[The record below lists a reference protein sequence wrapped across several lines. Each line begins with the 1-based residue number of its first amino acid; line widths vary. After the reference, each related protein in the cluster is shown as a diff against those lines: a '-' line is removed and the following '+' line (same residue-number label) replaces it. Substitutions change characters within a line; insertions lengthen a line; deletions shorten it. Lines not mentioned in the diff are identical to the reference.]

1 MSISSAMLA
10 GVTGL
15 VSNSSA
21 LAAISDNIA
30 NSNTVGYKRVGI
42 DFTSLVNAG
51 ATGEYAAGGVS
62 TATQHFVTQQGSLQA
77 TSSVT
82 DLAVSGNG
90 FFVTSTKAAG
100 LTASDPRYFTRAGA
114 FTIDQNGYLKN
125 AAGLYLQGW
134 PADSNGVITPDSAN
148 LTSLVPINILQ
159 VASSAQPTT
168 AGTIDANVN
177 ADQAVST
184 AAQNAGA
191 GTAAAPGY
199 NADVDPSTSPAV
211 EVSMTEYANDPS
223 TGVKPDFSI
232 TVPVSDS
239 KGGSRN
245 LIVDFLKSNT
255 ANQWY
260 AEVRADPPSAVEN
273 DPSLPQGLIE
283 SGLVAFNPD
292 GTLDTANTTLK
303 TTIGLGASTATTPI
317 AGDGES
323 KVKWAT
329 GLGITGQSV
338 ALDIS
343 KLSQLSAPSSVAGV
357 TTNGTASGGI
367 SGVSINNQGVVT
379 AVFDNGTTRTLAQVA
394 LATFPNPDGLQSVD
408 GDAYQTSLASGAVT
422 LKVAGTAGAG
432 SISPSSLEAS
442 TVDLSSEFTGLIT
455 TQQAYS
461 AASKIISTADQMI
474 QVLLGL
480 KQ

>member
-51 ATGEYAAGGVS
+51 ATGEYAAGGVTTN
-62 TATQHFVTQQGSLQA
+62 TAHFITQQGSLQA

-82 DLAVSGNG
+82 DLAISGNG

-100 LTASDPRYFTRAGA
+100 ITASDPRFFTRAGS
-114 FTIDQNGYLKN
+114 FTIDQSGYLKN
-125 AAGLYLQGW
+125 AGGLYLQGW

-148 LTSLVPINILQ
+148 LKSLVPINLLQ
-159 VASSAQPTT
+159 AGSSAQPTT
-168 AGTIDANVN
+168 DGGISANIN
-177 ADQAVST
+177 ADQAISI

-191 GTAAAPGY
+191 GSVATPGY
-199 NADVDPSTSPAV
+199 NADVDPATSPV
-211 EVSMTEYANDPS
+211 TEVSMAEYANDPS

-245 LIVDFLKSNT
+245 LVVDFLKSNT

-260 AEVRADPPSAVEN
+260 AEVRADPPSTVET
-273 DPSLPQGLIE
+273 DPSLPPGLIE
-283 SGLVAFNPD
+283 SGVVAFNPD
-292 GTLDTANTTLK
+292 GTLDTGNTTIS
-303 TTIGLGASTATTPI
+303 TTIALGASSATTPV
-317 AGDGES
+317 AGAGEGA
-323 KVKWAT
+323 VKWAT
-329 GLGITGQSV
+329 GLGINGQSIN
-338 ALDIS
+338 LDIS

-367 SGVSINNQGVVT
+367 SGVSINGQGIVT
-379 AVFDNGTTRTLAQVA
+379 AVYDNGTTRTLAQVA
-394 LATFPNPDGLQSVD
+394 LATFPNPDGLSSIAS
-408 GDAYQTSLASGAVT
+408 DAYQSSLASGAVT

-432 SISPSSLEAS
+432 TISPSSLEAS
-442 TVDLSSEFTGLIT
+442 TVDLSAEFTGLIT

>member
-30 NSNTVGYKRVGI
+30 NSNTVGYKRVGV

-62 TATQHFVTQQGSLQA
+62 TATQHFITQQGSLQA
-77 TSSVT
+77 TSSAT
-82 DLAVSGNG
+82 DLAISGNG
-90 FFVTSTKAAG
+90 FFVTSGKAAG

-114 FTIDQNGYLKN
+114 FTIDQSGYLKN

-134 PADSNGVITPDSAN
+134 LADSGGVITPDSAN
-148 LTSLVPINILQ
+148 LTSLQPINILQ
-159 VASSAQPTT
+159 VAATAQPTT
-168 AGTIDANVN
+168 SGTIDANVN
-177 ADQAVST
+177 ADQAISS

-191 GTAAAPGY
+191 GTVAAPGY
-199 NADVDPSTSPAV
+199 NPDVNPATAPAT
-211 EVSMTEYANDPS
+211 EVSMTEYANDPT

-245 LIVDFLKSNT
+245 LVVDFLKSST

-260 AEVRADPPSAVEN
+260 AEVRADPPSTVET
-273 DPSLPQGLIE
+273 DPNLPQGLIE
-283 SGLVAFNPD
+283 SGIVAFKPD
-292 GTLDTANTTLK
+292 GTLDTAATTLS
-303 TTIGLGASTATTPI
+303 TSLSLGPSSAAAPV
-317 AGDGES
+317 AGAGES
-323 KVKWAT
+323 AAKWAT
-329 GLGITGQSV
+329 NLGISGQSIS
-338 ALDIS
+338 LDIS
-343 KLSQLSAPSSVAGV
+343 KISQLSAPSSVAGV

-367 SGVSINNQGVVT
+367 AGVSIDNQGKVT

-394 LATFPNPDGLQSVD
+394 IATFPNPDGLQSVD
-408 GDAYQTSLASGAVT
+408 GDAYQETLSSGALT
-422 LKVAGTAGAG
+422 LKTAGSAGAG
-432 SISPSSLEAS
+432 AITPSSLEAS

>member
-62 TATQHFVTQQGSLQA
+62 TATQHFITQQGSLQA

-82 DLAVSGNG
+82 DLAISGNG

-125 AAGLYLQGW
+125 ATGLYLQGW
-134 PADSNGVITPDSAN
+134 PADPNGQITPDSAN

-159 VASSAQPTT
+159 VGSSAQPTT
-168 AGTIDANVN
+168 AGAIDANLN
-177 ADQAVST
+177 ADQAIST

-191 GTAAAPGY
+191 GTVATPGY
-199 NADVDPSTSPAV
+199 NPDVNPATSPVV
-211 EVSMTEYANDPS
+211 ETSMTEYANNPA

-232 TVPVSDS
+232 TLPVSDS

-245 LIVDFLKSNT
+245 LIVDLLKSNT

-260 AEVRADPPSAVEN
+260 AEVRADPPSAVET
-273 DPSLPQGLIE
+273 DPNLSQGLIE

-292 GTLDTANTTLK
+292 GTLDTTNTTLSS
-303 TTIGLGASTATTPI
+303 TIALAASSATTPA
-317 AGDGES
+317 AGSGEGT
-323 KVKWAT
+323 VKWAT
-329 GLGITGQSV
+329 ALGINGQSITV
-338 ALDIS
+338 DLS

-367 SGVSINNQGVVT
+367 SGVSVDNQGRVT
-379 AVFDNGTTRTLAQVA
+379 AVYDNGTTRTLAQVA
-394 LATFPNPDGLQSVD
+394 LATFPNPDGLASID
-408 GDAYQTSLASGAVT
+408 GDAYQQSLASGAVT
-422 LKVAGTAGAG
+422 LKTAGTAGAG

>member
-30 NSNTVGYKRVGI
+30 NSNTIGYKRVGI

-62 TATQHFVTQQGSLQA
+62 TATQHFITQQGSLQA

-82 DLAVSGNG
+82 DLAISGNG

-100 LTASDPRYFTRAGA
+100 LNASDPRYFTRAGA

-134 PADSNGVITPDSAN
+134 PADVNGAITPDSAN

-159 VASSAQPTT
+159 VGSSAQPTT
-168 AGTIDANVN
+168 SGAIDANIN

-184 AAQNAGA
+184 AAQKAGA
-191 GTAAAPGY
+191 GSVATPGY
-199 NADVDPSTSPAV
+199 NADVDPATSPVV
-211 EVSMTEYANDPS
+211 EASMTEYANDPA

-232 TVPVSDS
+232 TIPVSDS

-260 AEVRADPPSAVEN
+260 AEVRADPPSAVET
-273 DPSLPQGLIE
+273 DPNLSQGLIE
-283 SGLVAFNPD
+283 SGVVAFNPD
-292 GTLDTANTTLK
+292 GTLDTTNTTLSS
-303 TTIGLGASTATTPI
+303 TITLKASSATTP
-317 AGDGES
+317 AGGSGEAA
-323 KVKWAT
+323 VKWAT
-329 GLGITGQSV
+329 GLGINGQSID
-338 ALDIS
+338 LDFS

-367 SGVSINNQGVVT
+367 SGVSINNQGMVT
-379 AVFDNGTTRTLAQVA
+379 AVYDNGTTRTLAQVA
-394 LATFPNPDGLQSVD
+394 LATFPNPDGLASVD
-408 GDAYQTSLASGAVT
+408 GDAYQQSLASGAVT
-422 LKVAGTAGAG
+422 LKTAGSAGAG